1 MNKVQLKQKILDAL
15 NGMSESERVEIY
27 NDGCVHFNY
36 TDGMAFSMNGFDEL
50 EGNRPFSEIYR
61 NLTDN
66 FNFNDDYYYLDGYG
80 HYRSFSNIM
89 DSFCAYVF
97 DDLIDSAI
105 DDEFDFG
112 SPKIA
117 KVFEEVRSEEK

>member
-1 MNKVQLKQKILDAL
+1 MNKAQLKQKILDAF
-15 NGMSESERVEIY
+15 NKMSEGERVEIY
-27 NDGCVHFNY
+27 NNGCVHFNY

-89 DSFCAYVF
+89 DSFCAYVL
-97 DDLIDSAI
+97 DDLIDYAI
-105 DDEFDFG
+105 DDEYDFG

-117 KVFEEVRSEEK
+117 EVFEEVRSEEK

>member
-1 MNKVQLKQKILDAL
+1 MNKAQLKQKILDAL
-15 NGMSESERVEIY
+15 NKMSEGERVEIY

-105 DDEFDFG
+105 DDKYDFG

-117 KVFEEVRSEEK
+117 EIFEEVRSEEK

>member
-1 MNKVQLKQKILDAL
+1 MNKAQLKQKILDAL
-15 NGMSESERVEIY
+15 NKMSEGERVEIY

-117 KVFEEVRSEEK
+117 EVFEEVRSEEK

>member
-1 MNKVQLKQKILDAL
+1 MNKAQLKQKILDTL
-15 NGMSESERVEIY
+15 SKMSEGERVEIY

-36 TDGMAFSMNGFDEL
+36 TDSMAFSMNGFDEL

-117 KVFEEVRSEEK
+117 EVFEEVRSEEK